1 MLFTFIMEKS
11 GATRI
16 EQVVADSVSE
26 AIVKWNTESADPPR
40 LEGEKL
46 AVTLPPVEVAT
57 VRNVW
62 CFSAFDSNGT
72 FLIVNIVA
80 TETPSEVHR
89 N

>member
-1 MLFTFIMEKS
+1 MLFTFIVEKS

-16 EQVVADSVSE
+16 EQVAADSVSE

-46 AVTLPPVEVAT
+46 DVTLPPVEVAT
-57 VRNVW
+57 VRSVW

-72 FLIVNIVA
+72 FFIANIVA
-80 TETPSEVHR
+80 TDTGSQ
-89 N
+89 